1 MSNSLWPHGLQHSRL
16 LCPPLSPRV
25 YSNSCPLSWS
35 CYLTIS
41 SSATPFSFWL
51 QTFPASGSFLMT
63 QFFKSGGQSIGASA
77 SVLPMNLRDWFPFSL
92 TGWISLLSK
101 GFSRVYS
108 STTVWKAW
116 VLWCSA
122 IFMIQLSHMYRT
134 TGKTIALTMQTFV
147 SKVMSAFFNM
157 LSRSVIVFLPRSKH
171 LLISWLHHN
180 RNEFFPH
187 EE

>member
-1 MSNSLWPHGLQHSRL
+1 MRDLFTDSFSSTFWVAFLDL
-16 LCPPLSPRV
+16 LKRG
-25 YSNSCPLSWS
+25 SCPLSQW
-35 CYLTIS
+35 CHPTIS
-41 SSATPFSFWL
+41 SSIAPFSSCL
-51 QTFPASGSFLMT
+51 QSFPASESFPMSQL
-63 QFFKSGGQSIGASA
+63 FASDGQSIGASA